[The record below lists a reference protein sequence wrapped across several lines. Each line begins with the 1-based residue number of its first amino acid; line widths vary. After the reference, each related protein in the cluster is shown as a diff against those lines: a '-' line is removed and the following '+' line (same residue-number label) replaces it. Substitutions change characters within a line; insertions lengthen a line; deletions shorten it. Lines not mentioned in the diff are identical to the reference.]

1 MAAVKA
7 EQKAAAVEARA
18 AAAAE
23 RAEAQ
28 EAAVDAAAAE
38 RAAERAADPNSYQEE
53 EEEEGGYEEEA
64 ESPLDSLGQFAATF
78 SPETLG
84 RTVREWVGGA
94 ADSFEDIL
102 PRDPAAEAEEE
113 RRAAAMEVDEK
124 RLMMALVRAKSPR
137 SGRAETAQLL
147 RAVEEAA
154 AAGVSG

>member
-53 EEEEGGYEEEA
+53 EEGGGYEEEA